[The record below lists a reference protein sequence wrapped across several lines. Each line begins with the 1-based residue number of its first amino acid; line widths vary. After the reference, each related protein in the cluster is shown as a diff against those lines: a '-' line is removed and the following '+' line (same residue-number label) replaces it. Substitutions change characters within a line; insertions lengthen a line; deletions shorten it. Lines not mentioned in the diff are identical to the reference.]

1 VIGPRRNQA
10 ILASLIVLVAGMTAL
25 SFASVPLYRLFCQ
38 VTGYGG
44 TPQIATVRPDT
55 VGEREI
61 TVRFNSDVDPKL
73 PWAFQPLQRAV
84 KVKVG
89 EEKLAFFQATNRSDK
104 PLVGTATFNVTPL
117 KAGLYFN
124 KIQCFCF
131 DEQRLDPGE
140 SADMPVSF
148 FIDPE
153 ILKDPNLN
161 DVQTITLSY
170 TFFRSLSARE
180 EEEGDGG
187 LVRMAASTFQA
198 LPGQGDRNALQ
209 RISSPLEGS
218 LNE

>member
-1 VIGPRRNQA
+1 VTGSRKNQT
-10 ILASLIVLVAGMTAL
+10 ILAGLVVLVGGMTAL

-44 TPQIATVRPDT
+44 TPQIAEIHPDAI
-55 VGEREI
+55 GKREI

-73 PWAFQPLQRAV
+73 PWAFQPSQKAV
-84 KVKVG
+84 TVKIG

-104 PLVGTATFNVTPL
+104 PVVGTATFNVTPL

-131 DEQRLDPGE
+131 DEQRLNPGE
-140 SADMPVSF
+140 SAEMPVSF
-148 FIDPE
+148 FIDPD

-170 TFFRSLSARE
+170 TFFRSLSARD

-198 LPGQGDRNALQ
+198 LQGQKEGNALQ
-209 RISSPLEGS
+209 RISGTLEGS